1 MAGKKNRSKAAQ
13 NSVSAGSKGVNVP
26 TNSIKK
32 DADELLAMTKEQ
44 LKIECRKRGQKT
56 SGNKAELV
64 WDRSEWEAG
73 KMEQV
78 VCVGIHAVDFA
89 PSSCCVDASPFL
101 LLSLSLDVK
110 GR

>member
-78 VCVGIHAVDFA
+78 VCVCRDTRCRFCPV
-89 PSSCCVDASPFL
+89 FL
-101 LLSLSLDVK
+101 LCRRFSVFVA
-110 GR
+110 